1 MEDRNMKS
9 GFILGLGLLGA
20 AAFGHAASLRANAAP
35 VGETHRVATERTASL
50 RDARHRPELR
60 ITIWYP
66 AARDAVESPVVIG
79 PANRVLFEVGA
90 AAAEAPFVE
99 DGARHPVI
107 LLSHGFGGSA
117 RMMGWFGIALAG
129 RGYIVVAVDH
139 PGNNALDQMTL
150 SGTVLWWDRAEDLRS
165 ALDAVGRDPAI
176 SRRADLSHVGVAG
189 FSDGGFTTLVTAGAK
204 VVPSRWIEFC
214 HDNPVD
220 GDCQPN
226 QEFAVTS
233 EDRAKVLAMPEL
245 AAEVAHAGEDHAIP
259 QLRAAFAMAPALV
272 QALDPAGLSRL
283 RAPVYIMLGDA
294 DTVAPPAT
302 SGLAAGAAI
311 PNARVDL
318 LPGASHY
325 DFLSMCTDVARAI
338 IPACESARA
347 QAETHRR
354 AIAAAEAF
362 FGRYLSG
369 SQ

>member
-9 GFILGLGLLGA
+9 GFILALGLLGTA
-20 AAFGHAASLRANAAP
+20 ALGVATSLQANAAP
-35 VGETHRVATERTASL
+35 VGETHRVATEPTAGL
-50 RDARHRPELR
+50 RDAQHRPELR

-66 AARDAVESPVVIG
+66 AASDAVESPVVIG

-90 AAAEAPFVE
+90 AADAPFVE
-99 DGARHPVI
+99 DDARHPVI

-117 RMMGWFGIALAG
+117 RMMGWFGIAMAG

-139 PGNNALDQMTL
+139 PGNNARDEMTL
-150 SGTVLWWDRAEDLRS
+150 PGAVLWWDRAEDLRS

-176 SRRADLSHVGVAG
+176 GPRADLNRVGVAG
-189 FSDGGFTTLVTAGAK
+189 FSDGGFAALAATGAR
-204 VVPSRWIEFC
+204 VIPSRWYQFC
-214 HDNPVD
+214 RDHPDN

-226 QEFAVTS
+226 LEFTATF
-233 EDRAKVLAMPEL
+233 EERAKSLAMPEL
-245 AAEVAHAGEDHAIP
+245 AAEAAHAGEDHAIP
-259 QLRAAFAMAPALV
+259 GIRATFTMAPATI
-272 QALDPAGLSRL
+272 QALDPASLSGIRT
-283 RAPVYIMLGDA
+283 PVYIMLGDA
-294 DTVAPPAT
+294 DTIAPPRT
-302 SGLAAGAAI
+302 CGLAAGAAI

-318 LPGASHY
+318 LAGVSHY
-325 DFLSMCTDVARAI
+325 DFLSMCTDAGRAI
-338 IPACESARA
+338 SPACESAHA